1 MDLFLSADNPP
12 KPQKTKKPK
21 QTSDKM
27 VKERLLKPNISYK
40 TVRITS
46 LESNDVVT
54 EGKKK
59 KKKKS
64 DFRLFIV

>member
-1 MDLFLSADNPP
+1 MPITPP
-12 KPQKTKKPK
+12 KKNPK

-46 LESNDVVT
+46 LESNDVGT
-54 EGKKK
+54 EEKEKRKKK
-59 KKKKS
+59 E
-64 DFRLFIV
+64 

>member
-1 MDLFLSADNPP
+1 
-12 KPQKTKKPK
+12 
-21 QTSDKM
+21 M

-59 KKKKS
+59 KKKK
-64 DFRLFIV
+64 V

>member
-1 MDLFLSADNPP
+1 
-12 KPQKTKKPK
+12 
-21 QTSDKM
+21 M

-64 DFRLFIV
+64 VTFDFSLCNT